1 MYSDTPYTH
10 TIIRKATSS
19 TTFSAKLPPINS
31 RGILIIDNVAVS
43 ISAHKTKYV
52 DVGFIK
58 GSSVT
63 IMETL
68 IIDQNDEFFPTRHT
82 VYVPSSYQMYI
93 RFPSPTS
100 GVIYTCHIFGRLRCH
115 S

>member
-1 MYSDTPYTH
+1 MHSETPYTH
-10 TIIRKATSS
+10 TLIRKATSS
-19 TTFSAKLPPINS
+19 TTFSSKLPPIPI
-31 RGILIIDNVAVS
+31 RGVLIVDNIAVS
-43 ISAHKTKYV
+43 ISAHKTKHV

-58 GSSVT
+58 GSSIM

-82 VYVPSSYQMYI
+82 VYVPSSYQVYI

-100 GVIYTCHIFGRLRCH
+100 GVIYTCHIFGRLR
-115 S
+115 SYI